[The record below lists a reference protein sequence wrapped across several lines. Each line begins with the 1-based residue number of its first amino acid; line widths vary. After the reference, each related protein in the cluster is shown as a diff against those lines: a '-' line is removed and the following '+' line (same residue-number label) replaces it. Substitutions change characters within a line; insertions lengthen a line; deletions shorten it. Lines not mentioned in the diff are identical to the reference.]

1 MMGMMVGL
9 QADLVGPALVLGIAA
24 SGLYGLLA
32 LPLVLTYR
40 VSRTIGFVQ
49 GGIAVF
55 AMFLYWWLTGAGNGF
70 GAERM
75 GRIPGALVVVVVGA
89 ALGVVYGRTVTG
101 KLANWPR
108 IRLTVYSLGWL
119 LGLGAAA
126 IIPFMRPG
134 AGFQISLGPAP
145 YLPSLFGDSDYKVMG
160 VVVTLHEVATVAV
173 LVSLMALLG
182 FVLLRTR
189 TGVFLRAIADD
200 PDASRWVGIP
210 LGLVGT
216 GVFAF
221 SGALS
226 AFGGVLMTTTIGLDM
241 ATALIVFL
249 RALTVSVLG
258 GFRSLPLALAGCLVL
273 AVGETLLAV
282 DGTLTQ
288 GQRETVLMGTLFGLV
303 LIINRYRPVAVI
315 EAAAQ

>member
-1 MMGMMVGL
+1 MIVGL
-9 QADLVGPALVLGIAA
+9 QSGLVAPAVVLGIVAA
-24 SGLYGLLA
+24 GLYGLLA

-55 AMFLYWWLTGAGNGF
+55 AMFFYWWLTGTGNGF
-70 GAERM
+70 GVERI
-75 GRIPGALVVVVVGA
+75 GRIPGMAVGVLAGA
-89 ALGVVYGRTVTG
+89 ALGAVYGRTVTG

-119 LGLGAAA
+119 LGLGAAT
-126 IIPFMRPG
+126 IIPFMRPDS
-134 AGFQISLGPAP
+134 GFRISLGPAP
-145 YLPSLFGDSDYKVMG
+145 YLPSLFGDGRFRLMG
-160 VVVTLHEVATVAV
+160 AVVTIHEVATVV
-173 LVSLMALLG
+173 
-182 FVLLRTR
+182 VLLVIAGLLSLLLVRTR

-210 LGLVGT
+210 LGRVGT
-216 GVFAF
+216 GVYAFA
-221 SGALS
+221 GALS
-226 AFGGVLMTTTIGLDM
+226 AFGGVLMTTTIGLDFFQ
-241 ATALIVFL
+241 ALVVFL

-273 AVGETLLAV
+273 GLGETMLAV

-288 GQRETVLMGTLFGLV
+288 GQREMLLMGVLFGLV
-303 LIINRYRPVAVI
+303 LLINRFRPIAVV
-315 EAAAQ
+315 EATA